1 MLGTAAS
8 NPMVSVPARDRTAGV
23 AHLGVPAARYAHPR
37 RWQALG
43 VLCVGLLLIALD
55 TTVLNVALPT
65 LARQLRASTS
75 ALQWIVD
82 SYTVALG
89 CLLLLFG
96 AIGDRYGRRR
106 MLLAGLGVF
115 AGASG
120 LAAYAHS
127 TNVLI
132 GARILAGVGGAVI
145 LPCTLASVLTLFPD
159 THERATAL
167 GVWSATLGLGVVIG
181 PVTGGVLLDHFWFG
195 SVFLLN
201 VPIAIT
207 AFAMTFWVLPES
219 RGPRRPGRLDLPG
232 AGLAILGA
240 GAILWGLIEA
250 PDSGW
255 LSLPVLTALL
265 VGLLSTAAFALWER
279 AWPAPLFPARIFAS
293 PGFRLGTASI
303 TLLFFAVYGFLFAL
317 TQDLQLRLGFGALAA
332 GVRMLPAGVLLIS
345 AAAAPALARRIG
357 PRAVLSFGLLTI
369 GAGLAVVAL
378 TSSRDSYAPIGA
390 GLLLVGGGMGLTM
403 PTAEDVVLS
412 SLEPED
418 AGVGAGANS
427 TNLQLGGSLG
437 VALIGS
443 IVITTYRHHLAGLA
457 NVPPAALHAARP
469 SLYAAKATA
478 VQLPGG
484 RRGAFFAAAA
494 TGFSEGLHAALLV
507 AATVSIVAAIAV
519 ASMQSPSRRACPGD
533 TAPDDPAL
541 ELAPDQPASA
551 GTSPHD
557 SEKMS

>member
-1 MLGTAAS
+1 
-8 NPMVSVPARDRTAGV
+8 
-23 AHLGVPAARYAHPR
+23 
-37 RWQALG
+37 
-43 VLCVGLLLIALD
+43 LLLIALD

-82 SYTVALG
+82 GYTVALG

-96 AIGDRYGRRR
+96 AVGDRVGRRR

-115 AGASG
+115 AGASV

-132 GARILAGVGGAVI
+132 GARILTGVGGAVI
-145 LPCTLASVLTLFPD
+145 LPCTLALVLSLFPD
-159 THERATAL
+159 ARERATAL

-201 VPIAIT
+201 IPIAVT
-207 AFAMTFWVLPES
+207 AFAFTFWVLPES
-219 RGPRRPGRLDLPG
+219 RGPRQRGRLDLPG

-250 PDSGW
+250 PDAGW
-255 LSLPVLTALL
+255 LSLPVLTALV
-265 VGLLSTAAFALWER
+265 VGLLATAAFVLWER
-279 AWPAPLFPARIFAS
+279 ACSAPLFPARILAS
-293 PGFRLGTASI
+293 RGFRLGTASI

-345 AAAAPALARRIG
+345 AAAAPALARQIG
-357 PRAVLSFGLLTI
+357 PRAVLSFGLLAI

-378 TSSRDSYAPIGA
+378 TSSVDSYSPIGA
-390 GLLLVGGGMGLTM
+390 GLVLVGGGMGLTM

-412 SLEPED
+412 SVEPDD

-427 TNLQLGGSLG
+427 TNLQLGGSAG

-443 IVITTYRHHLAGLA
+443 IAVTTYRHHLAHLA
-457 NVPPAALHAARP
+457 DVPPAVLHAARP
-469 SLYAAKATA
+469 SLYAATATA
-478 VQLPGG
+478 LQLPGG
-484 RRGAFFAAAA
+484 VRGPFFTAAAS
-494 TGFSEGLHAALLV
+494 GFSQGLHTALLV
-507 AATVSIVAAIAV
+507 GAGVSIVGAGAV
-519 ASMQSPSRRACPGD
+519 AGMPSPRPPSPPRDQS
-533 TAPDDPAL
+533 T
-541 ELAPDQPASA
+541 
-551 GTSPHD
+551 
-557 SEKMS
+557 

>member
-1 MLGTAAS
+1 
-8 NPMVSVPARDRTAGV
+8 
-23 AHLGVPAARYAHPR
+23 
-37 RWQALG
+37 
-43 VLCVGLLLIALD
+43 LLLIALD

-82 SYTVALG
+82 GYTVALG

-96 AIGDRYGRRR
+96 AIGDRFGRRL

-115 AGASG
+115 AGASV
-120 LAAYAHS
+120 LATYAHS

-132 GARILAGVGGAVI
+132 GARVLAGVGGAVI
-145 LPCTLASVLTLFPD
+145 LPGTLASVLSLFPD
-159 THERATAL
+159 PHERATAL
-167 GVWSATLGLGVVIG
+167 GAWSATLGLGVVIG

-201 VPIAIT
+201 VPIAVT
-207 AFAMTFWVLPES
+207 AFAFTFWVLPES
-219 RGPRRPGRLDLPG
+219 RGPRRRGGLDLPG

-250 PDSGW
+250 PDAGW
-255 LSLPVLTALL
+255 LSGPVLAALV
-265 VGLLSTAAFALWER
+265 VGSLTTAAFVLWER
-279 AWPAPLFPARIFAS
+279 ASSAPLFPARIFAS

-357 PRAVLSFGLLTI
+357 PRAVLGFGLFVI
-369 GAGLAVVAL
+369 GSGLAVVAL
-378 TSSRDSYAPIGA
+378 TSSMDSYSPIAA
-390 GLLLVGGGMGLTM
+390 GLVLVGGGMGLTM

-412 SLEPED
+412 SVEPDD

-443 IVITTYRHHLAGLA
+443 IAVTTYRHHLAGLA

-469 SLYAAKATA
+469 SLYAAAATA
-478 VQLPGG
+478 LQLPSGA
-484 RRGAFFAAAA
+484 RGPFFTAAAS
-494 TGFSEGLHAALLV
+494 GFSEGLHTALLV
-507 AATVSIVAAIAV
+507 GASVSIVGAVAV
-519 ASMQSPSRRACPGD
+519 ASMRSPRP
-533 TAPDDPAL
+533 PKPAGGR
-541 ELAPDQPASA
+541 SA
-551 GTSPHD
+551 
-557 SEKMS
+557 

>member
-1 MLGTAAS
+1 
-8 NPMVSVPARDRTAGV
+8 V
-23 AHLGVPAARYAHPR
+23 A
-37 RWQALG
+37 
-43 VLCVGLLLIALD
+43 LLLIALD

-75 ALQWIVD
+75 GLQWIVD
-82 SYTVALG
+82 GYTVALG

-96 AIGDRYGRRR
+96 AVGDRFGRRR
-106 MLLAGLGVF
+106 MLLGGLGVF
-115 AGASG
+115 AVASV

-132 GARILAGVGGAVI
+132 GGRVLAGIGGAFI
-145 LPCTLASVLTLFPD
+145 LPCTLASVLSLFPD
-159 THERATAL
+159 PRERATAL
-167 GVWSATLGLGVVIG
+167 GAWSATLGLGVVIG

-201 VPIAIT
+201 VPIAVI
-207 AFAMTFWVLPES
+207 AFVFTFWVLPES
-219 RGPRRPGRLDLPG
+219 RGPRRRGRLDLPG

-250 PDSGW
+250 PDWGW
-255 LSLPVLTALL
+255 LSLPVLTALV
-265 VGLLSTAAFALWER
+265 VGLLTTAAFVWWER
-279 AWPAPLFPARIFAS
+279 ACSAPLFPSRIFAS

-317 TQDLQLRLGFGALAA
+317 TQDLQLRLGFGAMAA

-345 AAAAPALARRIG
+345 AAAAPTLARRMG
-357 PRAVLSFGLLTI
+357 SRTVLSFGLLAI

-378 TSSRDSYAPIGA
+378 TSSVASYAPIAA
-390 GLLLVGGGMGLTM
+390 GLVLVGGGMGLTM

-412 SLEPED
+412 SVEPED

-443 IVITTYRHHLAGLA
+443 IAITTYRHHLARLT

-469 SLYAAKATA
+469 SLYAATATA
-478 VQLPGG
+478 GHLPGG
-484 RRGAFFAAAA
+484 VRGTFLTTAAA
-494 TGFSEGLHAALLV
+494 GFSQGLHTAFLV
-507 AATVSIVAAIAV
+507 GASVSIVGALAV
-519 ASMQSPSRRACPGD
+519 ARMRSPRPPSAPPSAPPRQSTR
-533 TAPDDPAL
+533 
-541 ELAPDQPASA
+541 
-551 GTSPHD
+551 
-557 SEKMS
+557 

>member
-1 MLGTAAS
+1 
-8 NPMVSVPARDRTAGV
+8 V
-23 AHLGVPAARYAHPR
+23 A
-37 RWQALG
+37 
-43 VLCVGLLLIALD
+43 LLLIALD

-82 SYTVALG
+82 GYTVALG

-96 AIGDRYGRRR
+96 AVGDRFGRRR

-115 AGASG
+115 AGSSV
-120 LAAYAHS
+120 LAAYTHS

-132 GARILAGVGGAVI
+132 GARVLAGVGGAVI
-145 LPCTLASVLTLFPD
+145 LPCTLASVLALFPD
-159 THERATAL
+159 PHERATAL
-167 GVWSATLGLGVVIG
+167 GAWSATLGLGVVIG

-201 VPIAIT
+201 VPIALT
-207 AFAMTFWVLPES
+207 AFAFTFWVLPES
-219 RGPRRPGRLDLPG
+219 RGPRRRGRLDLPG

-240 GAILWGLIEA
+240 GAILWG
-250 PDSGW
+250 S
-255 LSLPVLTALL
+255 SKLPIR
-265 VGLLSTAAFALWER
+265 VGCPCRCSPLCCWACSPPWPSCCGNGSARRRCSQLGFFAF
-279 AWPAPLFPARIFAS
+279 

-345 AAAAPALARRIG
+345 AAAAPALAGRIG

-378 TSSRDSYAPIGA
+378 TSSVASYGPIAA
-390 GLLLVGGGMGLTM
+390 GLFLVGGGMGLTM

-412 SLEPED
+412 SVDPDD

-443 IVITTYRHHLAGLA
+443 IAVTTYRHHLARLT

-469 SLYAAKATA
+469 SLYAARATA
-478 VQLPGG
+478 VRLPG
-484 RRGAFFAAAA
+484 RVRGPFLTA
-494 TGFSEGLHAALLV
+494 TADGFSQGLHTALLIG
-507 AATVSIVAAIAV
+507 ASVSIVGAVVV
-519 ASMQSPSRRACPGD
+519 ASMRSPQRPG
-533 TAPDDPAL
+533 PPRGL
-541 ELAPDQPASA
+541 SA
-551 GTSPHD
+551 
-557 SEKMS
+557 

>member
-1 MLGTAAS
+1 MNVKS
-8 NPMVSVPARDRTAGV
+8 NPVTAGAATDRTIRSFHMGA
-23 AHLGVPAARYAHPR
+23 PAVLDAHPR
-37 RWQALG
+37 RWRALG
-43 VLCVGLLLIALD
+43 VLCVALLLIALD

-65 LARQLRASTS
+65 LARELRASTS
-75 ALQWIVD
+75 GLQWIVD
-82 SYTVALG
+82 GYTVALG

-96 AIGDRYGRRR
+96 AIGDRFGRRR

-115 AGASG
+115 AGASV

-132 GARILAGVGGAVI
+132 GARVLAGIGGAVI
-145 LPCTLASVLTLFPD
+145 LPCTLASVLSLFPD
-159 THERATAL
+159 PHERATAL

-201 VPIAIT
+201 VPIAVT
-207 AFAMTFWVLPES
+207 AFAFTFWVLPES
-219 RGPRRPGRLDLPG
+219 RGPRRRGRLDLPG

-255 LSLPVLTALL
+255 LSVPVLTALV
-265 VGLLSTAAFALWER
+265 VGLLTTAAFVVWER
-279 AWPAPLFPARIFAS
+279 VCSAPLFPARIFAS

-317 TQDLQLRLGFGALAA
+317 TQDLQLRLGFGAMAA

-345 AAAAPALARRIG
+345 AAAAPTLARRIG
-357 PRAVLSFGLLTI
+357 SRAVLSFGLLTI
-369 GAGLAVVAL
+369 GVGLAVVAL
-378 TSSRDSYAPIGA
+378 TSSVDTYSPIAA

-412 SLEPED
+412 SVEPHD

-443 IVITTYRHHLAGLA
+443 IAITTYRHHLARLTY
-457 NVPPAALHAARP
+457 VPPAALVAARP

-478 VQLPGG
+478 GQLPGG
-484 RRGAFFAAAA
+484 VRGPFLTAAAD
-494 TGFSEGLHAALLV
+494 GFSQGLHTAFLV
-507 AATVSIVAAIAV
+507 GASVSIVGALAV
-519 ASMQSPSRRACPGD
+519 ARMRSPRPPSPPRAES
-533 TAPDDPAL
+533 TR
-541 ELAPDQPASA
+541 
-551 GTSPHD
+551 
-557 SEKMS
+557 

>member
-1 MLGTAAS
+1 MSLTTNQVISPPGKGSTF
-8 NPMVSVPARDRTAGV
+8 PGLQVD
-23 AHLGVPAARYAHPR
+23 AHAVLEAHPW

-43 VLCVGLLLIALD
+43 VLCIGLLLIALD

-82 SYTVALG
+82 GYTVALG

-96 AIGDRYGRRR
+96 AVGDRFGRRR
-106 MLLAGLGVF
+106 MLLAGLAVF
-115 AGASG
+115 AVASVF
-120 LAAYAHS
+120 AAYAHS
-127 TNVLI
+127 TNALI
-132 GARILAGVGGAVI
+132 GARVLAGVGGAVI
-145 LPCTLASVLTLFPD
+145 LPCTLASVLSLFPD
-159 THERATAL
+159 PRERATAL

-181 PVTGGVLLDHFWFG
+181 PVTGGVLLAHFWFG
-195 SVFLLN
+195 SIFLLN
-201 VPIAIT
+201 VPIAVT
-207 AFAMTFWVLPES
+207 AFALTFWILPES
-219 RGPRRPGRLDLPG
+219 RSLRRRGRLDLPG

-255 LSLPVLTALL
+255 LSLSVLTALL
-265 VGLLSTAAFALWER
+265 LGLLATAAFVLWER
-279 AWPAPLFPARIFAS
+279 VSSAPLFPARLFAS

-357 PRAVLSFGLLTI
+357 PRAVLGFGLLAI

-378 TSSRDSYAPIGA
+378 TSSVASYSPIAA
-390 GLLLVGGGMGLTM
+390 GLVLVGGGMGLTM

-412 SLEPED
+412 SVEPDD

-443 IVITTYRHHLAGLA
+443 IAITTYRHHLAHLA
-457 NVPPAALHAARP
+457 NVPPAAVQAARS
-469 SLYAAKATA
+469 SLYAATATA
-478 VQLPGG
+478 VHMPGG
-484 RRGAFFAAAA
+484 VRGPFFTAAVH
-494 TGFSEGLHAALLV
+494 GFSQGLQVALLV
-507 AATVSIVAAIAV
+507 CAGVSIVGAVAV
-519 ASMQSPSRRACPGD
+519 ASMRRPRPPS
-533 TAPDDPAL
+533 APRHF
-541 ELAPDQPASA
+541 
-551 GTSPHD
+551 TSD
-557 SEKMS
+557 SENMP

>member
-1 MLGTAAS
+1 MNLKL
-8 NPMVSVPARDRTAGV
+8 NPVTPVAARDRTTRSFQIG
-23 AHLGVPAARYAHPR
+23 GAAVLDAHPR
-37 RWQALG
+37 RWRALG
-43 VLCVGLLLIALD
+43 VLCVALLLIALD

-75 ALQWIVD
+75 GLQWIVD
-82 SYTVALG
+82 GYTVALG

-96 AIGDRYGRRR
+96 AVADRFGRRR
-106 MLLAGLGVF
+106 LLLAGLAVF
-115 AGASG
+115 AGASV

-132 GARILAGVGGAVI
+132 GARTLAGIGGAVI
-145 LPCTLASVLTLFPD
+145 LPCTLASVLSLFPD
-159 THERATAL
+159 RQERATAL
-167 GVWSATLGLGVVIG
+167 GVWSGTLGLGVVLG

-201 VPIAIT
+201 VPIAVT
-207 AFAMTFWVLPES
+207 AFALTFWVLPES
-219 RGPRRPGRLDLPG
+219 RGPRRRGRLDLPG

-255 LSLPVLTALL
+255 LSLPVLTALV
-265 VGLLSTAAFALWER
+265 VGLLTTGAFVLWER
-279 AWPAPLFPARIFAS
+279 ASSAPLFPARIFAS

-345 AAAAPALARRIG
+345 AAAAPVLARRIG
-357 PRAVLSFGLLTI
+357 PQALLSFGLLTI

-378 TSSRDSYAPIGA
+378 TSSTHSYSPIAA
-390 GLLLVGGGMGLTM
+390 GLFLVGGGMGMTM

-412 SLEPED
+412 SLEADD

-437 VALIGS
+437 VAFIGS
-443 IVITTYRHHLAGLA
+443 IAITTYRHHLARLT
-457 NVPPAALHAARP
+457 NIPPAALHAARP
-469 SLYAAKATA
+469 SLYAATATA
-478 VQLPGG
+478 RQLPGG
-484 RRGAFFAAAA
+484 ARGPFFTAAAS
-494 TGFSEGLHAALLV
+494 GFSQGLHMAFLV
-507 AATVSIVAAIAV
+507 GATVSILGALAV
-519 ASMQSPSRRACPGD
+519 ARMRSPRQPSPPRAQSTR
-533 TAPDDPAL
+533 
-541 ELAPDQPASA
+541 
-551 GTSPHD
+551 
-557 SEKMS
+557 

>member
-1 MLGTAAS
+1 MNATT
-8 NPMVSVPARDRTAGV
+8 NPVVSVPARDRTARGFPV
-23 AHLGVPAARYAHPR
+23 GTPAVLNAHPR
-37 RWQALG
+37 RWRALG
-43 VLCVGLLLIALD
+43 VLCVALLLIALD

-65 LARQLRASTS
+65 LAGELRASTS

-82 SYTVALG
+82 GYTVALG

-96 AIGDRYGRRR
+96 AVGDRFGRRR

-115 AGASG
+115 AGASV
-120 LAAYAHS
+120 LAAYGHS

-145 LPCTLASVLTLFPD
+145 LPCTLASVLSLFPD
-159 THERATAL
+159 PHERATAL

-201 VPIAIT
+201 VPIAVT
-207 AFAMTFWVLPES
+207 AFAFTFWVLPES
-219 RGPRRPGRLDLPG
+219 RGPRRRGRLDLPG

-265 VGLLSTAAFALWER
+265 VGLLTTAAFVLWER
-279 AWPAPLFPARIFAS
+279 ACSAPLFPARIFAS

-378 TSSRDSYAPIGA
+378 TSSVDSYSPIAA
-390 GLLLVGGGMGLTM
+390 GLVLVGGGMGLTM

-412 SLEPED
+412 SVEPDD

-443 IVITTYRHHLAGLA
+443 IAITTYRHHLARLA

-469 SLYAAKATA
+469 SLYAATATA
-478 VQLPGG
+478 AQLPGG
-484 RRGAFFAAAA
+484 VRGPFFTAAAY
-494 TGFSEGLHAALLV
+494 GFSQGLHTALLV
-507 AATVSIVAAIAV
+507 GASVSIVGAVAV
-519 ASMQSPSRRACPGD
+519 ASMRSPRPPSPPRDQSTR
-533 TAPDDPAL
+533 
-541 ELAPDQPASA
+541 
-551 GTSPHD
+551 
-557 SEKMS
+557 